1 MLLVAGS
8 PDASITTTNN
18 AALLRGDSQMHA
30 AVTVVGE
37 GGTAEVCATGDGFS
51 IEMGP
56 MEGAEDTCARNASCR
71 EAVTDYSGNSRYRA
85 PLCEVGLVRL
95 GRLKAIHAM
104 LRAAEM

>member
-1 MLLVAGS
+1 
-8 PDASITTTNN
+8 
-18 AALLRGDSQMHA
+18 
-30 AVTVVGE
+30 
-37 GGTAEVCATGDGFS
+37 
-51 IEMGP
+51 MGP